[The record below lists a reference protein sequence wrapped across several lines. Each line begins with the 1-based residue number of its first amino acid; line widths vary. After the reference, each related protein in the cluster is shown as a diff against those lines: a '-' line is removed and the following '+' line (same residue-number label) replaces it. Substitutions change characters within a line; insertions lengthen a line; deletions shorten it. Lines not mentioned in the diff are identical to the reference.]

1 MNRFLLFYQI
11 SLTPTEGCPIPIE
24 FAMIV
29 DTSGS
34 IGRRNF
40 QRLLEFIEDMLDGFD
55 ISDKGTHIA
64 VIEYSTNASV
74 QLRFSDFSGAQ
85 MNAANLKRKIRKI
98 PHARGY
104 TYIDKALKL
113 ADAEVFSAK
122 GGMRP
127 DVPKVSKSHLTGENV
142 KAWRD
147 SHERLTIPATSM
159 LTFLSWLPLQLL
171 SNSLLSARCS
181 NEF

>member
-1 MNRFLLFYQI
+1 MLVIMNRVLLLYHI
-11 SLTPTEGCPIPIE
+11 SLTSTEGCPIPID

-34 IGRRNF
+34 ISRRNF
-40 QRLLEFIEDMLDGFD
+40 KRLLEFIEDMLDGFD

-64 VIEYSTNASV
+64 VIEYSTDASV
-74 QLRFSDFSGAQ
+74 QLRFDDFSGAH

-113 ADAEVFSAK
+113 ANTEVFSPS

-127 DVPKVSKSHLTGENV
+127 NVPKVSKSHLTGENV
-142 KAWRD
+142 KARRNT
-147 SHERLTIPATSM
+147 HERLTVPATS
-159 LTFLSWLPLQLL
+159 
-171 SNSLLSARCS
+171 
-181 NEF
+181 